1 MYDAD
6 QLHNKATTL
15 RIRTLEA
22 IHKAK
27 SGHTGGSLSVMD
39 ILVALYYGELPAG
52 PIMKYDPKKPGWED
66 QDYVVLSKGHAA
78 PALYAV
84 LADLGFFDK
93 SELHYLRQVNA
104 MLQGHPVH
112 KIPGIT
118 VTTGSLGQGFAAAHG
133 LALSLKLDKKKNRV
147 FAILGDGELQEGIVW
162 ETAMAAA
169 HYHSDNLTAIIDNNQ
184 LQIDGFTR
192 SVMNVEPIVEK
203 FESFGW
209 HVIKVRNGHDF
220 DALLHALEKAIVTTR
235 RPTCVVCNTVK
246 GKGVTFAE
254 KKAGY
259 HGVPLSEQE
268 MKEAIPA
275 LERTLINNDS

>member
-1 MYDAD
+1 MYNAD
-6 QLHNKATTL
+6 QLHNKATEL
-15 RIRTLEA
+15 RIKCLEV

-39 ILVALYYGELPAG
+39 ILVALYYAELPSG
-52 PIMKYDPKKPGWED
+52 PIMKYDPQKPGWED
-66 QDYVVLSKGHAA
+66 QDYLVLSKGHAA
-78 PALYAV
+78 PALYTI
-84 LADLGFFDK
+84 LADVGFFDE
-93 SELHYLRQVNA
+93 SELGFLRQVNS
-104 MLQGHPVH
+104 MLQGHPVL
-112 KIPGIT
+112 KIPG
-118 VTTGSLGQGFAAAHG
+118 VSMTTGSLGQGFSAAHG
-133 LALSLKLDKKKNRV
+133 LALSLKMDKKPNRV

-162 ETAMAAA
+162 ETAMSAA
-169 HYHSDNLTAIIDNNQ
+169 HYHSDNLTVFIDNNE

-209 HVIKVRNGHDF
+209 NVIKVRNGHDY
-220 DALLHALEKAIVTTR
+220 DALLEAIEKALITTR
-235 RPTCVVCNTVK
+235 RPTCIICNTVK

-259 HGVPLSEQE
+259 HGVPLSDQE

-275 LERTLINNDS
+275 LKNTLIKKD